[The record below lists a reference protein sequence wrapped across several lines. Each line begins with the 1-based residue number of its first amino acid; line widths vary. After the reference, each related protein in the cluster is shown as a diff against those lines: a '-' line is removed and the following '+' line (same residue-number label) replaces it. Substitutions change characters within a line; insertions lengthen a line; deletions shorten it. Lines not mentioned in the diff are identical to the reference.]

1 MKEAA
6 NGGGLLLIGV
16 RGAFCPVSDSALF
29 VVGILRHNALLGGH
43 ASVSMHSPDDYRRAA
58 EESRRLAGHTI
69 DKWERESLLGI
80 AADWERLAR
89 LAQPDTKKHV
99 G

>member
-1 MKEAA
+1 V
-6 NGGGLLLIGV
+6 LSI
-16 RGAFCPVSDSALF
+16 F
-29 VVGILRHNALLGGH
+29 GISRHNGFLGGH

-58 EESRRLAGHTI
+58 EESRRLADHTV
-69 DKWERESLLGI
+69 DKWERESLMRI

-89 LAQPDTKKHV
+89 LAQLDTKTKA